1 MSTSQ
6 ARGHDQEVAKQGTA
20 SREVVNGPVGQ
31 KIDSYLQSMVKAGF
45 RGAVLVKRE
54 GELVLSKGY
63 GYAKGTGDAIGAFR
77 NTASTV
83 FQIASL
89 TKQFTAAAIMKL
101 QEAGK
106 LDVGQPI
113 NNYLPE
119 KYQYD
124 VWEDVTVLDLLSHT
138 SGIPNYTD
146 ADNYDEIA
154 RTLTVDKIIRQAAKK
169 KLLFQPGDDYNY
181 CNTEYT
187 ILGVIIEEM
196 SGQSYGD
203 YIKKEL
209 FIPAGMTSSGVRTDT
224 CVPEGNAAV
233 GYCWNDSNTKLV
245 EDTSENIA
253 ATCADGAIFSTVEDL
268 AKWSDVLDGKRGVL
282 SKKSIETM
290 TDPGWGNY
298 GCGLFI
304 DKAFRRK
311 RIHHNG
317 SIAGFRTD
325 FVKFPEEDATIIALS
340 NTSFFCADCVT
351 YDISKILFRSDED
364 LPLVVPFPGNLAESP
379 FIGEF
384 ESEELGNVRI
394 VADGDHLCLIDEDN
408 EKKNCYLLSNHRLFE
423 PSEGMEFKLDNN
435 GDISVYQFDDG
446 KKYDTLVRPDSGW
459 LSKSSWFS
467 DLVDWFTKRM

>member
-6 ARGHDQEVAKQGTA
+6 ARDQNLENQEVKQTA
-20 SREVVNGPVGQ
+20 TESKSKEVVHGLVGQ
-31 KIDSYLQSMVKAGF
+31 KIDNYLQSMVKAGF
-45 RGAVLVKRE
+45 RGAVLVKKD

-77 NTASTV
+77 NTPSTV

-106 LDVGQPI
+106 LDIGQPI

-119 KYQYD
+119 KYQFE
-124 VWEDVTVLDLLSHT
+124 VWDDVTVLDLLSHT

-146 ADNYDEIA
+146 ADNYSDIA
-154 RTLTVDKIIRQAAKK
+154 KTLTVDKIIRQAAKK

-187 ILGVIIEEM
+187 ILGVIIEEL
-196 SGQSYGD
+196 SGQSYAD
-203 YIKKEL
+203 FIKKEL

-224 CVPEGNAAV
+224 CVPADNAAI
-233 GYCWNDSNTKLV
+233 GYCWNDSNTKLI

-268 AKWSDVLDGKRGVL
+268 AKWSDVLDGKKGVL

-304 DKAFRRK
+304 DKAFKRK

-325 FVKFPEEDATIIALS
+325 FCKFPDEDATIIALS
-340 NTSFFCADCVT
+340 NTTFFCADCVT
-351 YDISKILFRSDED
+351 YDISKILFKPNEEV
-364 LPLVVPFPGNLAESP
+364 PLVIPFPGNLAESP

-384 ESEELGNVRI
+384 ESDELGPVRI
-394 VADGDHLCLIDEDN
+394 VADGYHLCLIDDDD
-408 EKKNCYLLSNHRLFE
+408 EKSNCYLLSNHRLFE
-423 PSEGMEFKLDNN
+423 PSEGMEFKLENN
-435 GDISVYQFDDG
+435 GDISVYQFDEG
-446 KKYDTLVRPDSGW
+446 KKYDTLVRPDTG
-459 LSKSSWFS
+459 WFS
-467 DLVDWFTKRM
+467 NIMNWFSRKM